1 MQFACAIL
9 LDRSLHQ
16 QRVRGLPC
24 LRLNRVRQSRRWG
37 EFHHRNVAAQ
47 RSSSM
52 NAIVES
58 SAGDQSPPEFEGEIK
73 EFVRRDVT
81 FRRKRSEPSV
91 SNAAVD
97 NVNSV
102 IQRVAGASFDEI
114 DCVIAALQTMKDT
127 LRQEGERV
135 QREIVGYASLSHS
148 AATSMKV
155 IAESLLQ
162 WKPGQIHQDVG

>member
-1 MQFACAIL
+1 
-9 LDRSLHQ
+9 
-16 QRVRGLPC
+16 
-24 LRLNRVRQSRRWG
+24 
-37 EFHHRNVAAQ
+37 
-47 RSSSM
+47 M

-58 SAGDQSPPEFEGEIK
+58 STGGNQPAEFEGEIK

-81 FRRKRSEPSV
+81 FRRRQRPEPTSDT
-91 SNAAVD
+91 AVA

-114 DCVIAALQTMKDT
+114 DQVIAALQTMKET
-127 LRQEGERV
+127 LRHEGERV

-155 IAESLLQ
+155 IAESLNQ
-162 WKPGQIHQDVG
+162 WKPAHIRQESL